1 MDDVS
6 RGPLA
11 GLKVVEL
18 AGIGPAPFAA
28 LLLAEL
34 GAEVVRIDRPSGASA
49 IADMTGG
56 LGRSR
61 PSVAVDLKSPDGTEV
76 VLRLIEQADI
86 LIEGMRPGVTE
97 RLGLGPDACLARNPR
112 LIYGRMTGWGQTG
125 PWASMAGHDINYAAI
140 SGALHLVGT
149 KERPMAPV
157 NVLADFGGGTMY
169 LLLGILSALHS
180 RTVTGRGQVID
191 AAMVDGAASLVTM
204 LYSMH
209 STGMWQDQ
217 RGVNLL
223 DGGAPFYDTY
233 ECSDGKFMSVGA
245 IEPQFYVELVTRLGL
260 EHLLGHQY
268 DMGDWP
274 AHREAF
280 AAAFRTRSREEWAA
294 IFEGTDACAAPV
306 LSLTEAPNH
315 SHMQARG
322 VFADLGGRVLPKV
335 APRFSETPGLDP
347 TSERAVG
354 QDTVATLLAWGW
366 HQSEIDAALA
376 SGAIS
381 QRADD
386 Q

>member
-61 PSVAVDLKSPDGTEV
+61 PSVAVDLKSPEGTEV
-76 VLRLIEQADI
+76 VLRLVEQADI

-280 AAAFRTRSREEWAA
+280 AAAFRT
-294 IFEGTDACAAPV
+294 
-306 LSLTEAPNH
+306 
-315 SHMQARG
+315 
-322 VFADLGGRVLPKV
+322 
-335 APRFSETPGLDP
+335 
-347 TSERAVG
+347 
-354 QDTVATLLAWGW
+354 
-366 HQSEIDAALA
+366 
-376 SGAIS
+376 
-381 QRADD
+381 
-386 Q
+386 